1 MGGSD
6 VNIIGSRSW
15 LPCVT
20 TSMRHDFRASLL
32 ITAHWT
38 TIKKIQQQ
46 IFFLFSSS
54 QNKNLVINR
63 EARPIHSFVLFK
75 AEVHNYN
82 LRTRKMQKSRV
93 SARPEGPYPDQ
104 PASNLTAFLMNLHP
118 IRGEGQY
125 SQSYIATE
133 TRLNSCN
140 VSQRLQKR
148 LERFILYTTSP

>member
-1 MGGSD
+1 
-6 VNIIGSRSW
+6 
-15 LPCVT
+15 
-20 TSMRHDFRASLL
+20 
-32 ITAHWT
+32 
-38 TIKKIQQQ
+38 
-46 IFFLFSSS
+46 
-54 QNKNLVINR
+54 
-63 EARPIHSFVLFK
+63 
-75 AEVHNYN
+75 
-82 LRTRKMQKSRV
+82 MQKSRV

-140 VSQRLQKR
+140 VSQRLQNR